1 MKLHGANV
9 LVTGGAGFIGSHLT
23 ERLLEMG
30 AFVTVYDK
38 FDHFYRGKEA
48 NIAEA
53 SKNPRFHLVDGDILD
68 MKKLDS
74 SVMNAEVVFHLA
86 GQAGVGYSIDH
97 PKEVNDANVNG
108 TLNVLWLSR
117 KYNVA
122 RVVNASSSS
131 IFGVPQY
138 LPIDEKHP
146 TNPTSPYGVSKL
158 AAEQYAT
165 AFHRVYGTYAV
176 SLRYFSV
183 YGPRGRPDQVIH
195 RFTKNLAEGE
205 VPVIQGDGSHTRDFT
220 YVTDVVN
227 ATILAAESE
236 GLGGEIFNIG
246 FGARTSIKELA
257 EKLIGLM
264 GPAGAKKKDI
274 VPAYVAESRGDFP
287 DTQASHEKAT
297 ALLHW
302 EPEVGLDEGLKLFV
316 NWYRKSMKAKIGG
329 SRN

>member
-1 MKLHGANV
+1 MKLAGANV

-23 ERLLEMG
+23 ERLLETG

-38 FDHFYRGKEA
+38 FDHFYKGKEA
-48 NIAEA
+48 NLAEA
-53 SKNPRFHLVDGDILD
+53 SKNPRFHLVHGDIID

-86 GQAGVGYSIDH
+86 GQAGVGYSVEH

-122 RVVNASSSS
+122 RVINASSSS

-165 AFHRVYGTYAV
+165 AFHRVYGTYTV

-183 YGPRGRPDQVIH
+183 YGPRGRPDQVVH
-195 RFTKNLAEGE
+195 KFTKSLAEGE
-205 VPVIQGDGSHTRDFT
+205 VPVISGDGTHTRDFT

-246 FGARTSIKELA
+246 YGGRTTINDLA
-257 EKLIGLM
+257 AKLINLM
-264 GPAGAKKKDI
+264 APAGAKKSDI
-274 VPAYVAESRGDFP
+274 VPAYVGESRADFP
-287 DTQASHEKAT
+287 HTQASHEKAT

-302 EPEVGLDEGLKLFV
+302 KPEVDIDKGLKLYV
-316 NWYRKSMKAKIGG
+316 NWYRKSLKAKIVGTQH
-329 SRN
+329 